1 MIHASWHSL
10 GRCGMEGW
18 WGCEVCVCV
27 CVCVSGGVFG
37 ENYPILLPSTESC
50 ISEGCWQIWVY
61 PWGDRGDCSRSS
73 VSVLMTSLLGWTQ
86 FCWLLLFFVVTV
98 ICLKGQI
105 APKSVFLPVV
115 LIYPPRLFWF
125 ELPDC
130 GDRATPENHITVWRE
145 VCIYL

>member
-10 GRCGMEGW
+10 GRCGTEGW
-18 WGCEVCVCV
+18 WGCEVYV

-61 PWGDRGDCSRSS
+61 PWGDWGDCSRSS

-98 ICLKGQI
+98 ICLKGQFT
-105 APKSVFLPVV
+105 PKSVVLPVV
-115 LIYPPRLFWF
+115 LFYPPRLFWC

-130 GDRATPENHITVWRE
+130 GDRATPDNRITVRRE